1 MWFFGGIFARKIQ
14 VSNFASFHQIEF
26 LDKIGLLSREM
37 RLFLKIFKHSD
48 VLKEEV
54 LVMMIMMWENELML
68 T

>member
-1 MWFFGGIFARKIQ
+1 MCK
-14 VSNFASFHQIEF
+14 
-26 LDKIGLLSREM
+26 M
-37 RLFLKIFKHSD
+37 RLFLQIFKHSD

>member
-1 MWFFGGIFARKIQ
+1 MCK
-14 VSNFASFHQIEF
+14 
-26 LDKIGLLSREM
+26 M